1 MSLEQE
7 IKLVINGM
15 AKLDLTSL
23 SWLTDLAEGEIET
36 KRLTN
41 TYYDTPNLDLSKHE
55 LGLRMRHN
63 GDIWFQTVKTSGS
76 SDNGF
81 HQRDEWEY
89 ELLDE
94 NWDLEKLKQTPL
106 AVMINDS
113 ELWSQ
118 LQPVFTTDFIR
129 ETMQIIL
136 PEGTKIELAYDH
148 GQVISGDLAEP
159 IHELELELKS
169 GSIDQL
175 KQLAAQFCQRL
186 SVSPS
191 NINKAQ
197 RGYELA
203 SSTKVL

>member
-7 IKLVINGM
+7 IKLVINGT

-41 TYYDTPNLDLSKHE
+41 TYYDTPDLDLIKQE

-113 ELWSQ
+113 DLWSQ
-118 LQPVFTTDFIR
+118 LHPIFTTDFIR